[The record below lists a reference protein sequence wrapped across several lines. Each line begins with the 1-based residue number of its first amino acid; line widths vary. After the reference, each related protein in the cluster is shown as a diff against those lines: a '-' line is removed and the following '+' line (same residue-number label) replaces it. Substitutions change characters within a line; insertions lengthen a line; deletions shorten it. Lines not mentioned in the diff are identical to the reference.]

1 MRHATWIGVLL
12 LLAASAWIAE
22 RPVAAQEEV
31 DEETA
36 AASAKVPSKIPDEA
50 RKLENPFPADE
61 ESIEYGKLI
70 YSSQCTLC
78 HGATGDGSGPLAT
91 KFKYDMPDLGNAQAQ
106 NKRTDGELF
115 YVLTHGHGKMKG
127 EGDRLKE
134 KVRWDIVNYI
144 RTLAK

>member
-1 MRHATWIGVLL
+1 MRHATWIGVFL
-12 LLAASAWIAE
+12 LLAGSVWFAE
-22 RPVAAQEEV
+22 GPVAAPEEI
-31 DEETA
+31 DEEIA
-36 AASAKVPSKIPDEA
+36 NEGAKVPLKIPDEA
-50 RKLENPFPADE
+50 RKLENPIPADE

-91 KFKYDMPDLGNAQAQ
+91 KFKYNMPDFSSSQMQSG
-106 NKRTDGELF
+106 RTDGEFF

-127 EGDRLKE
+127 EGERLKD